1 VQTPLS
7 DDSAGFSE
15 EDDSA
20 AFSEELE
27 DARLLEDSAT
37 ISEEDDSASVPE
49 LELSATLADED
60 SAGLTDEEL
69 TEASELELARI
80 SEDFCEEDE
89 SPPTATGEPSV
100 ESPHATNVNGKAN
113 EPASIAVNNQLER
126 DLLLKKNAILLSCPR
141 ILSLR
146 SRMTGHLLFLNIYQ
160 KTRNIKLR
168 VS

>member
-1 VQTPLS
+1 MQTPLS
-7 DDSAGFSE
+7 DDSADFSE

-20 AFSEELE
+20 AFSKLELD
-27 DARLLEDSAT
+27 DAR
-37 ISEEDDSASVPE
+37 PF
-49 LELSATLADED
+49 ED

-126 DLLLKKNAILLSCPR
+126 DLLLIKNAILLSCPR